1 MSSIVGSDVADP
13 RLARAMPG
21 GSVPGTPALSRR
33 LMAAGMLG
41 NVLEWYDFAV
51 YGFLASIFARNF
63 FPETSPT
70 AAMLSVFGV
79 FAASFLMRPLGSV
92 LFGHIGDRLGRRAA
106 LMSSAALM
114 SISTFCVGL
123 LPTYETAGVLSAVLL
138 LVLRLAQGL
147 SVGGEYMT
155 SAVFLAEN
163 AQVRWRGAV
172 TSLVIVGCNG
182 GMLLGSAVGA
192 LVSGLMSADDLA
204 AWGWRIPF
212 LLGCLLGGFALFL
225 RRTVARD
232 VKPIHRP
239 TLPVVEAFREN
250 GGDILRAT
258 LINIVLGI
266 AYYLAFVYLATWLQQ
281 QEHFT
286 PHVALELNAISMAVV
301 MVGCLGTAALSDRI
315 GRKPLIVGGFLCLA
329 VFTWPL
335 FLLLHSGSTGLALL
349 GQLGF
354 AVIVSIYG
362 GPIAVALVE
371 MFPRHTRCTAVGL
384 SWNLGLG
391 LGGGTAPMVAV
402 LLVSLTGD
410 AMAPAFYVIA
420 GGIVA
425 FLAALGLKE
434 TRGQPLD

>member
-1 MSSIVGSDVADP
+1 MSSITRTDAGGVSDGATP
-13 RLARAMPG
+13 QG
-21 GSVPGTPALSRR
+21 VPVLSRR

-63 FPETSPT
+63 FPENSPT

-123 LPTYETAGVLSAVLL
+123 LPTYETAGVFSAVLL
-138 LVLRLAQGL
+138 LMLRLAQGL

-172 TSLVIVGCNG
+172 TSLAVVGCNG
-182 GMLLGSAVGA
+182 GILLGSVVGA
-192 LVSGLMSADDLA
+192 MVSGLMSTDDLA

-212 LLGCLLGGFALFL
+212 LLGCLLGGFALVL
-225 RRTVARD
+225 RRAVARD
-232 VKPIHRP
+232 VKRMHRP
-239 TLPVVEAFREN
+239 SLPVVEAFREN
-250 GGDILRAT
+250 GGGILRAT

-266 AYYLAFVYLATWLQQ
+266 AFYLAFVYLTTWLQQ
-281 QEHFT
+281 ADHFT
-286 PHVALELNAISMAVV
+286 PHVALELNAVSMAVV
-301 MVGCLGTAALSDRI
+301 MAACLGFAALSDRI
-315 GRKPLIVGGFLCLA
+315 GRKPLIAGGFLALA
-329 VFTWPL
+329 VFSWPL
-335 FLLLHSGSTGLALL
+335 FLLLRSGSTGLALL

-362 GPIAVALVE
+362 GPMAVTLAE
-371 MFPRHTRCTAVGL
+371 MFPRHTRCTAMGL
-384 SWNLGLG
+384 SWNLGVG

-402 LLVSLTGD
+402 LLVSLTGNT
-410 AMAPAFYVIA
+410 MAPAFYLIV
-420 GGIVA
+420 GGVVA